1 MYIDPAAGSIVL
13 QMLIA
18 GALSALALV
27 TKVRVA
33 VVNFFRNIFSRR
45 TER

>member
-18 GALSALALV
+18 GALSALALI
-27 TKVRVA
+27 TKVRVT
-33 VVNFFRNIFSRR
+33 VVNFFRNVFSRR
-45 TER
+45 HDR